1 MSPEYIIITSL
12 WGNVP
17 PAQNT
22 TDTFSLNVVKN
33 LLEIYEHQV
42 KQNCCYVPMK
52 VSDKEENSSFYE
64 RLHVVQERLPNARAL
79 ITASPSI

>member
-52 VSDKEENSSFYE
+52 VSDKKEKSSFYE